1 MSPAPLPRPRDAAAV
16 LDFIEPGTS
25 IIVPLACGEPV
36 GVLDQIEAAADQ
48 LDGVTIHQMHALV
61 DRPSMT
67 DAFAGHLDHVS
78 YFLSPVTRPHFHAG
92 TLDMVP
98 SHFSEVPQLLDR
110 LPGPKLVVA
119 AVSPPDRHGYVS
131 LGTNADYTASFI
143 GRVPFFVEANARMP
157 RTFGRNQLHLSQ
169 LAGWCETDRPLVT
182 VQPPEPQPVDLAIG
196 ALVAERVPD
205 GATIQAG
212 IGTIPNAVLAALVN
226 HRDLGVHTELLAD
239 GLVALIEAG
248 VVTGI
253 HKAHRRG
260 KVVTTFCLGTQAV
273 YDFIDENAIVELLPV
288 DLVADPRFIGQEPLF
303 VSVNSTTEI
312 DLLGQCASET
322 VGGRMWSGSGGQAD
336 FARGA
341 VYSEHGQG
349 YIALPS
355 LARGGTVSRITAQ
368 LSRGS
373 IVTTIKNTIDHVVT
387 EWGVAELRGRSIR
400 HRARALI
407 DIAHPDFRE
416 QLERDAR
423 ELGLI

>member
-1 MSPAPLPRPRDAAAV
+1 MSPAPLPQPTDAARV

-25 IIVPLACGEPV
+25 VIVPLACGEPV
-36 GVLDQIEAAADQ
+36 TILDHIEASADQ
-48 LDGVTIHQMHALV
+48 LEGVTIHQMHALI
-61 DRPSMT
+61 DRPSMAG
-67 DAFAGHLDHVS
+67 AFPGRLEHVS

-98 SHFSEVPQLLDR
+98 AHFSEVPRLLDR

-119 AVSPPDRHGYVS
+119 TVSPPDRHGYVS
-131 LGTNADYTASFI
+131 LGTNADYTASFV
-143 GRVPFFVEANARMP
+143 GKVPFFVEANVRMP

-169 LAGWCETDRPLVT
+169 LAGWCESDRPLLT
-182 VQPPEPQPVDLAIG
+182 VEPPQPDAVDHAIG
-196 ALVAERVPD
+196 ALVAERIPD

-212 IGTIPNAVLAALVN
+212 IGTIPNAALAALAD

-248 VVTGI
+248 VATGI
-253 HKAHRRG
+253 HKTHRRG

-288 DLVADPRFIGQEPLF
+288 DLVADPRFIGEDRHF
-303 VSVNSTTEI
+303 VSINSTTEI

-322 VGGRMWSGSGGQAD
+322 VSGRMWSGSGGQAD

-341 VYSEHGQG
+341 MYSEQG
-349 YIALPS
+349 KGFIALPS
-355 LARGGTVSRITAQ
+355 VARGGSVSRITAQ

-407 DIAHPDFRE
+407 DIAHPDFRDE
-416 QLERDAR
+416 LEREAR
-423 ELGLI
+423 ELGLL